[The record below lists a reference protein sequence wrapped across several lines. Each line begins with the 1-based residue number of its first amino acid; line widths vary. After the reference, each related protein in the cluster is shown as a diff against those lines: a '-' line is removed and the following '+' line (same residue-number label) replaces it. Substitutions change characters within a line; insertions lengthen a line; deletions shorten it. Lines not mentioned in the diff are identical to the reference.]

1 MNQPTSSRSTPACLQ
16 PGVQFLL
23 DQLPAGILLLD
34 ENRKIVACN
43 GKAAGM
49 LGFRCEHLLDQP
61 LPELIRQA
69 RLEGGSCL
77 SAHDFPFGSAI
88 PEEEAC
94 TVIMQIG
101 CRPEETLWLSA
112 TFSSIPEIHRTLPGR
127 LMVSLCDISA
137 VKKAEARSSEME
149 IRFRAFMDNQPGPA
163 WITDETGCL
172 LYMNRHHKEIWHLKD
187 QDCGKHIAEF
197 MPKELVDEYMKNN
210 SLVLDGNK
218 AIMTFE
224 KMIRRDGSAGIS
236 LVYKFPFPG
245 TSFPRLIGGQSID
258 ITDERNAE
266 GIIQKTNERFYYVT
280 KATSDS
286 IWDLNIRTGQIFRSE
301 SFFRLTGYG
310 PADIESNLDWWFS
323 KTHPDDCERVML
335 EFKQCLAAGRQQW
348 HAEYRFQCANGQYK
362 YFSDKGFIIYE
373 EGKPVRSIGAI
384 QDLTEIKMLER
395 KLREQEI
402 QKRKQI
408 SLAVIAAQDKERN
421 EIGKELHDNINQ
433 MLSTVRLLLSSIR
446 SQEMEQNQVFSQCKE
461 YLDLAIEEIRRQSK
475 SLSSSFVR
483 EVGLKAAIQ
492 DIAKNIALSKLM
504 QIDIDYDDSLE
515 TTLSPEQRLMACRV
529 VQEQTNNIIRHAKA
543 SHIRI
548 AAREQEGHLELLICD
563 DGIGFDTKQTAHG
576 VGLTNIRNRVEAF
589 NGRLKLD
596 SEPGKRCSMQISVPI
611 R

>member
-1 MNQPTSSRSTPACLQ
+1 
-16 PGVQFLL
+16 
-23 DQLPAGILLLD
+23 
-34 ENRKIVACN
+34 
-43 GKAAGM
+43 
-49 LGFRCEHLLDQP
+49 P
-61 LPELIRQA
+61 L
-69 RLEGGSCL
+69 
-77 SAHDFPFGSAI
+77 
-88 PEEEAC
+88 
-94 TVIMQIG
+94 
-101 CRPEETLWLSA
+101 
-112 TFSSIPEIHRTLPGR
+112 
-127 LMVSLCDISA
+127 
-137 VKKAEARSSEME
+137 
-149 IRFRAFMDNQPGPA
+149 
-163 WITDETGCL
+163 
-172 LYMNRHHKEIWHLKD
+172 
-187 QDCGKHIAEF
+187 
-197 MPKELVDEYMKNN
+197 
-210 SLVLDGNK
+210 
-218 AIMTFE
+218 
-224 KMIRRDGSAGIS
+224 
-236 LVYKFPFPG
+236 PG

-301 SFFRLTGYG
+301 SFFRLTGYE

-323 KTHPDDCERVML
+323 KTHPDDRERIML

-402 QKRKQI
+402 RKRKQI

-589 NGRLKLD
+589 NGRLK
-596 SEPGKRCSMQISVPI
+596 
-611 R
+611 